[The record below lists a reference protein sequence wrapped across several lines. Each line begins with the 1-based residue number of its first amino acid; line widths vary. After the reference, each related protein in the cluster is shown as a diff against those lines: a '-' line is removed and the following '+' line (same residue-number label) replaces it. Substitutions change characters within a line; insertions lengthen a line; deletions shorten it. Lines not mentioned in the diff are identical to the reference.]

1 MTSTIDRP
9 ATVLADPPLRRR
21 GERLEALAQGDRV
34 QVPPMDPDRARSIV
48 EALARSS
55 MADPVG
61 TAGRH

>member
-1 MTSTIDRP
+1 MTDTLTRP

-34 QVPPMDPDRARSIV
+34 TVAPMDSDRARRLV
-48 EALARSS
+48 EA
-55 MADPVG
+55 MAGETDPVG